1 MGQVI
6 KYAGGVS
13 KSFSVIIGIILTGLA
28 EFFLYE
34 EAEVTLELACCIPIV
49 AVAMYIYA
57 TNPAVL
63 PNNKKTK

>member
-63 PNNKKTK
+63 PNKKKTK

>member
-1 MGQVI
+1 VGQVI

-28 EFFLYE
+28 EFLLYE